1 MLSHITGK
9 TKREEA
15 TPNSTS
21 FDILSWIRARRL
33 RWVGHIL
40 RLRDKDNRMVKE
52 TLKVIYDNRQT
63 GDILMDVDDNLI
75 WAELQKLAND
85 KDAWKAKVNKL
96 RQAAQR
102 STIKSKN
109 QADSKIQL
117 KNTIGSPTVLTRHQK
132 C

>member
-1 MLSHITGK
+1 
-9 TKREEA
+9 
-15 TPNSTS
+15 
-21 FDILSWIRARRL
+21 
-33 RWVGHIL
+33 
-40 RLRDKDNRMVKE
+40 MVKE

-63 GDILMDVDDNLI
+63 GDILMDVDDNLS

-102 STIKSKN
+102 STIKNKK

-117 KNTIGSPTVLTRHQK
+117 KNTKT
-132 C
+132 